1 MPTLIIL
8 PTEKLI
14 YYLIVC
20 ITNMKEDLLNNIKTL
35 LNSANLVY
43 NSKDY
48 TSATILYF
56 KLLFT
61 LLDYL
66 ILIRKGLTPKDHTER
81 FKILKDWFKD
91 EYLFLDK
98 YFDVYRDTY
107 SIMIEKE
114 KCDKVKE
121 HVKGIIEK
129 YKIFV

>member
-1 MPTLIIL
+1 MVL

-14 YYLIVC
+14 YKLIVC
-20 ITNMKEDLLNNIKTL
+20 IINMKENLLNNIKTL

-43 NSKDY
+43 DSKDY
-48 TSATILYF
+48 TSAAILYF

-61 LLDYL
+61 VLDYL
-66 ILIRKGLTPKDHTER
+66 ILIRRGLTTKDHTER
-81 FKILKDWFKD
+81 FKILKEWFKE
-91 EYLFLDK
+91 EYIFLDK

-107 SIMIEKE
+107 SITIEKE